1 MKPEE
6 LMQPD
11 DDSSSSSNNS
21 GLWSSDSW
29 EKESIEIGDKINY
42 WLTIHV
48 WGDKYTMRCSKVV
61 KIVHAEEMYEPHL
74 HLENGDTVL
83 FGSVIQKVKET
94 FSEDP
99 GTQKRWRSSSLYE
112 FKPSEDKKEY
122 RKSITRDSDIFKNIA
137 ASARE
142 TAFLGENKKEYRH
155 QTKNSDPG

>member
-1 MKPEE
+1 
-6 LMQPD
+6 MQPD
-11 DDSSSSSNNS
+11 DISSSSCNDS
-21 GLWSSDSW
+21 GLWSTNSQ

-42 WLTIHV
+42 WLNIHV

-61 KIVHAEEMYEPHL
+61 KILHAEEMYEPHL

-83 FGSVIQKVKET
+83 FGSRIQKVEET
-94 FSEDP
+94 FSEDHA
-99 GTQKRWRSSSLYE
+99 TQKRWRSSSLYE

-142 TAFLGENKKEYRH
+142 TAFLGENKEEYRH

>member
-1 MKPEE
+1 MLPEE

-21 GLWSSDSW
+21 GLWSS
-29 EKESIEIGDKINY
+29 
-42 WLTIHV
+42 
-48 WGDKYTMRCSKVV
+48 
-61 KIVHAEEMYEPHL
+61 
-74 HLENGDTVL
+74 VL

-94 FSEDP
+94 FSEDH
-99 GTQKRWRSSSLYE
+99 GTQKRWRSSSLHE

-122 RKSITRDSDIFKNIA
+122 RKSITRDSDIFKDIV

-142 TAFLGENKKEYRH
+142 TVFLGENKKEYRH